1 LASDRQ
7 DNNKLART
15 SEGKAA
21 SIEALIL
28 PTVEDLGL
36 EIVRVA
42 LMGDRDTILQIMAE
56 RPDGSMS
63 VEDCASL
70 SRALSAL
77 LEVEDPIAGHYTLE
91 VSSPGLDRPLT
102 RLKDYARF
110 VGFEARVEL
119 EIPRDGQRRFRGRLR
134 GVEAEEVLLQDD
146 GAEAPHR
153 LPFRDILR
161 GKLILTDELLATARA

>member
-1 LASDRQ
+1 MASDRQ

-77 LEVEDPIAGHYTLE
+77 
-91 VSSPGLDRPLT
+91 LDRPLT